1 MPRDWKSLLQHT
13 AADIRNLRPG
23 TYNDDDLLELSK
35 HFADEDERLLAT
47 WEAILHS
54 PQLNTLIAYDDLY
67 ESVVSAWLT
76 RGDEATARRWA
87 YAWLAYSAQQAFI
100 KHRQA
105 AAKAPKDTAPKPDN
119 GVTTAFYGL
128 VETYL
133 SAGDPAM
140 ALTLLLRWYHHTP
153 GDPGDALWELAEI
166 LHRYGYVEPTLTVLD
181 RLMAWLPATDEESR
195 AEVVEWQA
203 SLRAEATSRPFP
215 PALMGLFHE
224 LLSLIEQP
232 AAAAARYL
240 PPLSRLATTGQLE
253 DEEKAAI
260 LAQGPVLVP
269 DLIHLAFDPLVTD
282 ETIADTAVALLR
294 QLWQNGVVALEALAP
309 LLEPSQPG
317 WRHRL
322 LRHFG
327 KIGPMDLDRLIAFA
341 ADPAVDLSVHLS
353 AVEALAEYGHKV
365 PEERPQVLALLRDLI
380 VAPKADSPAEE
391 EDLVGFAITTALE
404 LDARELY
411 PFIEAAFREDRVN
424 PVIINLEDVQT
435 ELGLPIAQKSQ
446 NKGWPLLLIC
456 KKCQRYRYFYA
467 ENVIVDLN
475 TAEKEN
481 SGIFG
486 RYGALIIDREVVCP
500 KCGARDQYAPSPLLM
515 GQMLRSALPVPV
527 TLVRGHAFGQPMHPL
542 EAIER
547 YRLRILTHPRQA
559 ENYMR
564 LGTLLRFVRRF
575 DQALAMIRKGHELE
589 PQNPEWTLMRAT
601 AEHDLGDK
609 NLARRYYEEAIRLAT
624 KAPAQGADT
633 AWLQTLARKGLQN
646 LNRGEPSFWADLYR
660 DELPADDVLQRRG
673 HFPPSRG

>member
-1 MPRDWKSLLQHT
+1 MPRDSKSLLQHT

-23 TYNDDDLLELSK
+23 TYNDDDLLDLSE
-35 HFADEDERLLAT
+35 HVADEDERLLAI

-54 PQLNTLIAYDDLY
+54 PQLNTLIDYDAIY
-67 ESVVSAWLT
+67 ESVVSAWLA
-76 RGDEATARRWA
+76 REDEAIARRWA

-105 AAKAPKDTAPKPDN
+105 AAKAPKDTAPKTDN

-128 VETYL
+128 VETHL
-133 SAGDPAM
+133 SAGDPAT

-153 GDPGDALWELAEI
+153 GDPGDALWELAKI
-166 LHRYGYVEPTLTVLD
+166 LHQYGYVEPTLTVLD

-195 AEVVEWQA
+195 ADVVEWQA
-203 SLRAEATSRPFP
+203 SLRTEGTSRPFP

-240 PPLSRLATTGQLE
+240 PPLSRLATTGQME

-282 ETIADTAVALLR
+282 EAIADTAVALLR
-294 QLWQNGVVALEALAP
+294 QLWQNGVVELEALAS
-309 LLEPSQPG
+309 LLEPLRPG

-341 ADPAVDLSVHLS
+341 ADPSLDLSVRLG
-353 AVEALAEYGHKV
+353 AVEAFSAYGHKV
-365 PEERPQVLALLRDLI
+365 PEERPQVLAFLRDLI
-380 VAPKADSPAEE
+380 VAPKADSPGEE
-391 EDLVGFAITTALE
+391 EDLVGFAIMTALE

-424 PVIINLEDVQT
+424 PVLISLEDVQT
-435 ELGLPIAQKSQ
+435 EWGLPIAQKSQ
-446 NKGWPLLLIC
+446 GKGRYLLLIC
-456 KKCQRYRYFYA
+456 KKCQRYRYFFA
-467 ENVIVDLN
+467 ENIIIDLN
-475 TAEKEN
+475 TVEKEK
-481 SGIFG
+481 SGIYG
-486 RYGALIIDREVVCP
+486 RYSALIMDREIVCP
-500 KCGARDQYAPSPLLM
+500 KCGARDQYGPSPLLVH
-515 GQMLRSALPVPV
+515 QILSSEPLVPV
-527 TLVRGHAFGQPMHPL
+527 TFVRGYAFGQPMHPL

-564 LGTLLRFVRRF
+564 LGNLLRFIRRF

-609 NLARRYYEEAIRLAT
+609 NLARRYYEEAIRLMT
-624 KAPAQGADT
+624 KAPAQEANT

-646 LNRGEPSFWADLYR
+646 LKRGEPSFWADLYR
-660 DELPADDVLQRRG
+660 DELPADDVSLRRR
-673 HFPPSRG
+673 HLPTS